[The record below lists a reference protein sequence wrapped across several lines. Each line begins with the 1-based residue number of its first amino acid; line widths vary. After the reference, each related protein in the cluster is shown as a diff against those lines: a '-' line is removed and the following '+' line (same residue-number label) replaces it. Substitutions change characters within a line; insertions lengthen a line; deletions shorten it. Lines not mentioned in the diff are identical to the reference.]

1 MTVLTIGHSNRSA
14 DEFVRLLRAHHATA
28 VADVR
33 ARPFSRRNPHFSRKN
48 LESLL
53 TSAGIAYEH
62 FPSLGGHRTP
72 RPDSVNGGWRNE
84 AFRGYADH
92 MQTTDFMQGLGA
104 LLEFAEK
111 YLVAVMC
118 AESQWRDCHRQL
130 LADALFVRAVDV
142 RHIMS
147 ADDLMAHELTPFAR
161 VTAQETD
168 RVTAG
173 ATARETAGV
182 TKGVTNTVVDY
193 PALF

>member
-14 DEFVRLLRAHHATA
+14 DEFVRLLQAHHVTA

-33 ARPFSRRNPHFSRKN
+33 AKPFSRRNPHFSKKN
-48 LESLL
+48 LEALL
-53 TSAGIAYEH
+53 SSAGIAYEH

-72 RPDSVNGGWRNE
+72 REDSVNGGWRNE

-92 MQTTDFMQGLGA
+92 METTDFMQGIGA
-104 LLEFAEK
+104 LLEFADK

-130 LADALFVRAVDV
+130 LADALVVRAIEV

-147 ADDLMAHELTPFAR
+147 EDDLVAHELTPFAR
-161 VTAQETD
+161 VTARKTDD

-173 ATARETAGV
+173 VAAGV
-182 TKGVTNTVVDY
+182 TSGGANGANTVVEY

>member
-14 DEFVRLLRAHHATA
+14 DEFIALLKAHDVSA

-33 ARPFSRRNPHFSRKN
+33 AKPFSRRNPHFSRKN
-48 LESLL
+48 LESRL
-53 TSAGIAYEH
+53 TSAGIAYAH

-72 RPDSVNGGWRNE
+72 RADSVNGGWRNE

-92 MQTTDFMQGLGA
+92 MQTTDFMKGFEA
-104 LLEFAEK
+104 LLDFAEK

-130 LADALFVRAVDV
+130 LADALVVQAVEV

-147 ADDLMAHELTPFAR
+147 EADLMAHELTPFAR
-161 VTAQETD
+161 VTARESD

-173 ATARETAGV
+173 LMAGV
-182 TKGVTNTVVDY
+182 THRVKNTVEY

>member
-1 MTVLTIGHSNRSA
+1 MTVLTIGHSNRAA
-14 DEFVRLLRAHHATA
+14 DEFVRLLQANRVTA

-33 ARPFSRRNPHFSRKN
+33 AKPFSRRNPHFSRRN
-48 LESLL
+48 LQSLL
-53 TSAGIAYEH
+53 AAAGIGYEH

-72 RPDSVNGGWRNE
+72 REDSVNSGWRNE

-92 MQTTDFMQGLGA
+92 MRTGEFLQGIEA
-104 LLEFAEK
+104 LLEFSEK

-130 LADALFVRAVDV
+130 LADALVVRNVEV

-147 ADDLMAHELTPFAR
+147 ADAPLAHQLTPFAR
-161 VTAQETD
+161 VAG
-168 RVTAG
+168 RGTAG
-173 ATARETAGV
+173 PTNRGTARHTDTIVE
-182 TKGVTNTVVDY
+182 Y

>member
-1 MTVLTIGHSNRSA
+1 MIVLTIGHSNRSA
-14 DEFVRLLRAHHATA
+14 DEFVCLLRAHQVTA

-33 ARPFSRRNPHFSRKN
+33 AKPFSRRNPHFSKKN

-53 TSAGIAYEH
+53 ALAGIGYEH
-62 FPSLGGHRTP
+62 FPTLGGHRTP
-72 RPDSVNGGWRNE
+72 REDSVNSGWRDE

-92 MQTTDFMQGLGA
+92 MRTSEFMQGIEA
-104 LLEFAEK
+104 LLEFSEK

-130 LADALFVRAVDV
+130 LADALVARAVEV

-147 ADDLMAHELTPFAR
+147 EGDAMAHQLTPFAR
-161 VTAQETD
+161 VTAQATD
-168 RVTAG
+168 
-173 ATARETAGV
+173 GV
-182 TKGVTNTVVDY
+182 TTCETNVVVEY

>member
-14 DEFVRLLRAHHATA
+14 DEFIRLLQTHQVTA

-33 ARPFSRRNPHFSRKN
+33 AKPFSRRNPHFTKKN
-48 LESLL
+48 LQSLL
-53 TSAGIAYEH
+53 AAAGIGYEH
-62 FPSLGGHRTP
+62 FPSLGGHRAP
-72 RPDSVNGGWRNE
+72 REDSVNNGWRNE

-92 MQTTDFMQGLGA
+92 RGTQEFMHGVET
-104 LLEFAEK
+104 LLEFSEK

-130 LADALFVRAVDV
+130 LADALVVRAVEV

-147 ADDLMAHELTPFAR
+147 VDALVAHPLTPFAR
-161 VTAQETD
+161 VAGRGTD
-168 RVTAG
+168 RGTAG
-173 ATARETAGV
+173 QTDRGTARQTDTIVE
-182 TKGVTNTVVDY
+182 Y

>member
-1 MTVLTIGHSNRSA
+1 MLLTIGHSNHSS
-14 DEFVRLLRAHHATA
+14 DEFLRRLQAHYVTA

-33 ARPFSRRNPHFSRKN
+33 ATPASRRNPHFSKKN
-48 LESLL
+48 LESSL
-53 TSAGIAYEH
+53 TAAGVAYQH

-72 RPDSVNGGWRNE
+72 EVDSVNGGWRTE

-92 MQTTDFMQGLGA
+92 MRTADFRNGLET
-104 LLEFAEK
+104 LLEFSKK

-130 LADALFVRAVDV
+130 IADALIVRAVEV

-147 ADDLMAHELTPFAR
+147 VDDLMAHQLTPFAR
-161 VTAQETD
+161 VT
-168 RVTAG
+168 G
-173 ATARETAGV
+173 
-182 TKGVTNTVVDY
+182 TVIEY

>member
-1 MTVLTIGHSNRSA
+1 MTILTIGHSNRAA
-14 DEFVRLLRAHHATA
+14 DEFVRLLQAHQVTA

-33 ARPFSRRNPHFSRKN
+33 AKPFSRRNPHFSRKN
-48 LESLL
+48 LQSLL
-53 TSAGIAYEH
+53 AAAGIGYEH

-72 RPDSVNGGWRNE
+72 RQDSVNNGWRND

-92 MQTTDFMQGLGA
+92 MRTPEFMHGIET
-104 LLEFAEK
+104 LLEFSEK

-130 LADALFVRAVDV
+130 LADALVVRTVEV

-147 ADDLMAHELTPFAR
+147 EGALVAHQLTPFAR
-161 VTAQETD
+161 VAGPGTD
-168 RVTAG
+168 RG
-173 ATARETAGV
+173 ATGQTDRGTARQTDTIVE
-182 TKGVTNTVVDY
+182 Y

>member
-1 MTVLTIGHSNRSA
+1 MTVLTIGHSNRAA
-14 DEFVRLLRAHHATA
+14 DEFVRLLQAHRVTA

-33 ARPFSRRNPHFSRKN
+33 AKPFSRRNPHFSKKT
-48 LESLL
+48 LQSLL
-53 TSAGIAYEH
+53 AAAGISYEH

-72 RPDSVNGGWRNE
+72 REDSVNRGWRNE

-92 MQTTDFMQGLGA
+92 MRTQEFMHGIEA
-104 LLEFAEK
+104 LLEFGEK

-130 LADALFVRAVDV
+130 LADALVVRAVEV

-147 ADDLMAHELTPFAR
+147 EDALVAHQLTPFAR
-161 VTAQETD
+161 VAGRGTDHGTAGETD
-168 RVTAG
+168 RG
-173 ATARETAGV
+173 TARRTDTIVE
-182 TKGVTNTVVDY
+182 Y

>member
-14 DEFVRLLRAHHATA
+14 DEFIGLLRAHLVTA

-33 ARPFSRRNPHFSRKN
+33 AKPFSRRNPHFSRKK
-48 LESLL
+48 LHSLL
-53 TSAGIAYEH
+53 AAAGIGYEH

-72 RPDSVNGGWRNE
+72 SEDSVNSGWRNE

-92 MQTTDFMQGLGA
+92 MRTEEFVHGIEA
-104 LLEFAEK
+104 LLEFSEK

-118 AESQWRDCHRQL
+118 AESQWSDCHRQL
-130 LADALFVRAVDV
+130 LADALVVRNVEV

-147 ADDLMAHELTPFAR
+147 VDALVAHQLTPFAR
-161 VTAQETD
+161 LAGRGTAGQTD
-168 RVTAG
+168 RGTADPTNG
-173 ATARETAGV
+173 GPARHTDTIVE
-182 TKGVTNTVVDY
+182 Y

>member
-1 MTVLTIGHSNRSA
+1 MSVLTIGHSNRSA
-14 DEFVRLLRAHHATA
+14 DEFVRLLQAHQVTA

-33 ARPFSRRNPHFSRKN
+33 AKPFSRRNPHFSRKN

-53 TSAGIAYEH
+53 AAAGIAYAH

-72 RPDSVNGGWRNE
+72 REDSVNSGWRND

-92 MQTTDFMQGLGA
+92 MRTPEFMQGIDA
-104 LLEFAEK
+104 LLEFSEK

-130 LADALFVRAVDV
+130 IADALVACAVEV

-147 ADDLMAHELTPFAR
+147 ADGLVAHQLTPFAR
-161 VTAQETD
+161 VAGRGTD
-168 RVTAG
+168 GGTPRRTSG
-173 ATARETAGV
+173 GTARHMDTIVE
-182 TKGVTNTVVDY
+182 Y